1 MYTHEKRSGISLP
14 ELGVLIEYSSFID
27 PRNQKRQKTEILLK
41 QVDVHVLVE
50 ADHGQVLFQT
60 V

>member
-1 MYTHEKRSGISLP
+1 MRKEAVSPSP
-14 ELGVLIEYSSFID
+14 ELGVLIEYSSFVD